1 MCNQLQ
7 VCTSSK
13 RHYPVPEVSDV
24 VDRVVDNLV
33 ESDAFNHRG
42 PARQTTPKKVATLG
56 KSEWTYMTLPSE

>member
-33 ESDAFNHRG
+33 ESDAFNDR
-42 PARQTTPKKVATLG
+42 REQTTPQKVATLG